1 MARKSKAESQN
12 DRWRLVL
19 QMSDKGG
26 VAKSTFCGM
35 LLGWALGRGMKA
47 KGIDPDSGNRTF
59 YRQMNQYRG
68 VEGNV
73 ECVNIENDQDRDEMD
88 HILTKHFGPYD
99 VVIVDGMPGQ
109 RKQWVDWLEGMDLFE
124 NLELINLGVTFALN
138 IDEDYDSVKQGIAIM
153 EKYREAPVDWLL
165 VKVHHKVSHTDL
177 WDRRSVGPELAS
189 SLNAKEIMLDNIPAF
204 LAGRLKERDLTPEKG
219 MGCEEIEWMN
229 QNRLRKFVKNHYER
243 FDRMNAIL
251 GGDTASG
258 KRAFSKR
265 ELPEES
271 ELMDVQR

>member
-1 MARKSKAESQN
+1 MARRSREENQS

-19 QMSDKGG
+19 QMTDKGG
-26 VAKSTFCGM
+26 VGKSTICGM
-35 LLGWALGRGMKA
+35 QLAWALSRGMKA

-59 YRQMNQYRG
+59 YRQMNEYRG

-73 ECVNIENDQDRDEMD
+73 ECVNIENDQDRDDMD
-88 HILTKHFGPYD
+88 HILTKHFGPNC

-109 RKQWVDWLEGMDLFE
+109 RKQWVHWLEGMDLFD
-124 NLELINLGVTFALN
+124 NLELINLGVTFVLN

-165 VKVHHKVSHTDL
+165 VKIHHKVSHTDL
-177 WDRRSVGPELAS
+177 WDRKSVGPELAAS
-189 SLNAKEIMLDNIPAF
+189 VNAKEVLLDNIPAF

-219 MGCEEIEWMN
+219 MDCDEIEWTN

-243 FDRMNAIL
+243 FDEINSIL
-251 GGDTASG
+251 GGDTGSG
-258 KRAFSKR
+258 KKAFANR
-265 ELPEES
+265 HQPEEG
-271 ELMDVQR
+271 ELMDVEQ

>member
-177 WDRRSVGPELAS
+177 WDRKSVGPQLAS

-258 KRAFSKR
+258 KRAFAKR